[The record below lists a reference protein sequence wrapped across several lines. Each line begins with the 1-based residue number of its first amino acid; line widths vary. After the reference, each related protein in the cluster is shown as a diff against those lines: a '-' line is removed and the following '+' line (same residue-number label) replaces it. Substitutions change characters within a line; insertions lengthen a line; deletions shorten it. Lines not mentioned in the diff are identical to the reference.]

1 MSSQG
6 PGGPEARPHDITAA
20 AIWARTKQSVR
31 SPLVTPTAGN
41 VFVAAFRS
49 RSGVEDVEYLITRHA
64 GEDFE
69 TLRPPSWTEAANE
82 PPVALKNDAEQVPA
96 EAAAGAIDKTA
107 TTRVN
112 TIPLRMD
119 LDPSGDF
126 DQASRSLIIG
136 EDLRSSQREWEALR
150 KRPSYPGDL
159 RATARENEMPP
170 KLKRKLAIGGAVVAA
185 AGLTGGAYAASSGG
199 TNPRQAFINDVA
211 KRLNVSPTAL
221 NDALKGAYQDQLSQ
235 AVKSGK
241 LTQAQA
247 NKIQQRIAKRQLAPI
262 GFAHRGFFGRG
273 PGGRGFGAGIRAR
286 GLDAA
291 AKYLGLTDAQLLT
304 QLRSGK
310 SLAQIATAQNK
321 SVSGLTST
329 LKADIKTR
337 LDKAVAAKNLTSAQE
352 QKILS
357 RLDQRLNTLVN
368 RKGLGHGMMH
378 GGFRRGGM
386 LPPGAPGP

>member
-1 MSSQG
+1 M
-6 PGGPEARPHDITAA
+6 
-20 AIWARTKQSVR
+20 
-31 SPLVTPTAGN
+31 PL
-41 VFVAAFRS
+41 
-49 RSGVEDVEYLITRHA
+49 
-64 GEDFE
+64 
-69 TLRPPSWTEAANE
+69 
-82 PPVALKNDAEQVPA
+82 
-96 EAAAGAIDKTA
+96 
-107 TTRVN
+107 
-112 TIPLRMD
+112 
-119 LDPSGDF
+119 
-126 DQASRSLIIG
+126 
-136 EDLRSSQREWEALR
+136 
-150 KRPSYPGDL
+150 
-159 RATARENEMPP
+159 

-185 AGLTGGAYAASSGG
+185 AGLTGGAYAASSASS
-199 TNPRQAFINDVA
+199 NPRQAFINDVA

-247 NKIQQRIAKRQLAPI
+247 NTIKQRIAKRQLAPI

-273 PGGRGFGAGIRAR
+273 PGGRGFGGRGFGAGIRAR

-321 SVSGLTST
+321 PVSGLTST
-329 LKADIKTR
+329 LKAGIKTR

-357 RLDQRLNTLVN
+357 RLDRRLHTLVN